1 MLILSQR
8 NEFTNFS
15 TWEIQRSIL
24 INKKYTM
31 QSNNKNARQS
41 TKPEKRLNTSLNNYW
56 PIFLKRLSIEKL
68 KEK

>member
-8 NEFTNFS
+8 NEFTNFF
-15 TWEIQRSIL
+15 TWQIQRSIFV
-24 INKKYTM
+24 NKKYTI

-41 TKPEKRLNTSLNNYW
+41 TKPENRLNTSLNNYW
-56 PIFLKRLSIEKL
+56 PIFLKRLSIKKL